1 MRCDQSGIE
10 EQVMV
15 MEDTETPK
23 GLEEKPNE
31 RLYFKDILVG
41 SLKSLGKVV
50 QGSEKN
56 DLQLLKSDVSIGTE
70 DGLLSIRFSEW
81 VHQKPSTPVSIMDLE
96 NDYFLVKFQEE
107 VDYVRALT
115 EGPWTVFGQY
125 LTAFMCNAGLEQE
138 EQNGEGVQSSVV
150 IGELSL
156 TNRDVESENFGP
168 WMLVDRQ
175 SKRTD

>member
-1 MRCDQSGIE
+1 MSSASPSLSQSAIVEDKATKKVRMRCDQSGIE

-31 RLYFKDILVG
+31 RLSFKDILVG

-56 DLQLLKSDVSIGTE
+56 DLQLLESDVSIGIE
-70 DGLLSIRFSEW
+70 DGLLSITFSEW
-81 VHQKPSTPVSIMDLE
+81 VHQRLLKD
-96 NDYFLVKFQEE
+96 
-107 VDYVRALT
+107 
-115 EGPWTVFGQY
+115 
-125 LTAFMCNAGLEQE
+125 MCNARLEQE
-138 EQNGEGVQSSVV
+138 EQNGEEVQSSVV
-150 IGELSL
+150 IGESSL
-156 TNRDVESENFGP
+156 TNRDVKSENFGP
-168 WMLVDRQ
+168 WMLVNRR